1 MDLRRE
7 IKRSDLNML
16 RLGCL
21 LDTKIE
27 TLNRPLNIDIWGSGG
42 RHSWTR
48 TSEKPE
54 CVKKIFRPTGL
65 GKITL
70 EEKRQTGKVLKT
82 HTSVLGNANKEDEK
96 RSAREV

>member
-54 CVKKIFRPTGL
+54 CVKRYSDPL
-65 GKITL
+65 
-70 EEKRQTGKVLKT
+70 V
-82 HTSVLGNANKEDEK
+82 
-96 RSAREV
+96 